1 MIDLCFAGNSSIDFI
16 NNEIYCLGGSAIYSS
31 LSARTSTKKNISVIS
46 NVNDEIFN
54 VLKNRKINL
63 IGNVVED
70 ITQFNIDEI
79 NGTCQGANYNSED
92 ILINEKLN
100 INHLHISFRKGVN
113 IENILDNKLISY
125 KTLSIDVMIH
135 SVNEYIKYIQK
146 YKNKIN
152 IIFCNST
159 EFNIIKEY
167 IDDIPIKV
175 ITNEDKPIIVLNQ
188 NTNLSFNAN
197 FVNSPTSTTGAG
209 DSFIGGVLT
218 GYIEND
224 NLNDM
229 INRGIYN
236 SSESIKNF
244 GPLINKKSVIKL
256 QNVNKLP
263 ENIIVIGNSCAGKTT
278 FIDFLKNYYGFYE
291 DIDDLEPLLEMFLI
305 DDISYEKNIEK
316 FKMLKSKITFMND
329 IFELYLN
336 DFENIDHYT
345 KIASDNNGHDIIKP
359 ILWDM
364 ILQKSISKYKK
375 QNNIIQFSRGNDKD
389 YEFEFGNN
397 VYERSLKVIKNEL
410 PNFENSIIINL
421 KSDINIR
428 KERNINRYKNGGHFV
443 SEKTM
448 EEVYGKD
455 IFKYEILDD
464 NKGYIII
471 DNIKIPVYTI
481 NNNK

>member
-175 ITNEDKPIIVLNQ
+175 IT
-188 NTNLSFNAN
+188 
-197 FVNSPTSTTGAG
+197 
-209 DSFIGGVLT
+209 
-218 GYIEND
+218 
-224 NLNDM
+224 
-229 INRGIYN
+229 
-236 SSESIKNF
+236 
-244 GPLINKKSVIKL
+244 
-256 QNVNKLP
+256 
-263 ENIIVIGNSCAGKTT
+263 
-278 FIDFLKNYYGFYE
+278 
-291 DIDDLEPLLEMFLI
+291 
-305 DDISYEKNIEK
+305 
-316 FKMLKSKITFMND
+316 
-329 IFELYLN
+329 
-336 DFENIDHYT
+336 
-345 KIASDNNGHDIIKP
+345 
-359 ILWDM
+359 
-364 ILQKSISKYKK
+364 
-375 QNNIIQFSRGNDKD
+375 
-389 YEFEFGNN
+389 
-397 VYERSLKVIKNEL
+397 
-410 PNFENSIIINL
+410 
-421 KSDINIR
+421 
-428 KERNINRYKNGGHFV
+428 
-443 SEKTM
+443 
-448 EEVYGKD
+448 
-455 IFKYEILDD
+455 
-464 NKGYIII
+464 
-471 DNIKIPVYTI
+471 
-481 NNNK
+481 